1 MASTNMQIEH
11 DMTLWLT
18 QQRTAMPAD
27 LKTHY
32 STFADLYDRKLW
44 HQLTVAIEKF
54 SSLAAAS
61 PYLLSLYEN
70 FISDFEKKINPI
82 SLVRFL
88 TNAARQL
95 KDPKDALKFLDTQAE
110 KLQDPA
116 TGSKEAFV
124 LATMEAAHY
133 RQMTGD
139 LDGCKKSIDASEK
152 LLDDLPST
160 EPVIN
165 AAFYRVSANYYK
177 SKMAYQQY
185 YHNALLFLSS
195 VSLDDLSVQEKQER
209 AYELSMSALLGE
221 NLYNFGELLMH
232 PILDS
237 LKGTAFEWLRTL
249 LFQFNTGDME
259 GFEKICRTGD
269 FLKQPLLV
277 NSLAFLRQKLC
288 LMTLIEAVFKRTKEL
303 RGRMT
308 FFEISR
314 ETRVSL
320 DEVEHLVMKAL
331 TLGLIRG
338 KIDEVDTV
346 VIVTWVQ
353 PRVLDKTQIK
363 TINDRLE
370 GWSSKILEHVT
381 GLEQEESVK
390 GLLVQ

>member
-32 STFADLYDRKLW
+32 STFADLYDRKYAFPDTSTSVAS
-44 HQLTVAIEKF
+44 TVLPSCCISHANGGDV
-54 SSLAAAS
+54 SAS
-61 PYLLSLYEN
+61 LLSFPLLCLLPPT
-70 FISDFEKKINPI
+70 IIICDFEKKINPI

-165 AAFYRVSANYYK
+165 AALSRFR
-177 SKMAYQQY
+177 Q
-185 YHNALLFLSS
+185 LLQ

-221 NLYNFGELLMH
+221 NLYNFGEL
-232 PILDS
+232 
-237 LKGTAFEWLRTL
+237 
-249 LFQFNTGDME
+249 FNTGDME
-259 GFEKICRTGD
+259 GFEKICCTGD
-269 FLKQPLLV
+269 FLK
-277 NSLAFLRQKLC
+277 QKLC

-314 ETRVSL
+314 ETR
-320 DEVEHLVMKAL
+320 
-331 TLGLIRG
+331 
-338 KIDEVDTV
+338 
-346 VIVTWVQ
+346 
-353 PRVLDKTQIK
+353 
-363 TINDRLE
+363 
-370 GWSSKILEHVT
+370 
-381 GLEQEESVK
+381 SVA
-390 GLLVQ
+390 